1 MRNNPREVP
10 NRDEVEIE
18 ESPERPRREDLE
30 TAIKFWLSENDG
42 ALRKFAETHKGITW
56 KNYESLSKITRW
68 HKTLTDEALE
78 SDLETLT
85 RWGNEMDIETLIAEA
100 LSDEGFVEKLK
111 EKDPSLLREAT
122 ADVKIESDSMGRV
135 RKEVLAR
142 LEKIYKDYKV
152 GKVLREGVETVA
164 VHGGILYESTSTD
177 ESGERVLL
185 PTPATDLDAKMTV
198 HLLGLGNVSINRV
211 EFVEKG
217 TIKPKALNVDTGGIN
232 GVDVRSDGTIIFD
245 HHGSEYIIATS
256 ASEQVY
262 RNLAKEGL
270 IERVEWI
277 ESLIRFIN
285 EVDNLSYETDRKTFI
300 KDWSKTL
307 YGLYDRMRFEDI
319 IEFFTQGLNPHE
331 PLPPEFMNRAT
342 TGAQRSLH
350 RLSNVRQKLIDYI
363 DTMGIRRAGEKM
375 RLLGAAYETPELS
388 SVLLN
393 TVNVVEV
400 EDGSTRIESELPI
413 GNGNISAI
421 AARAMGEDT
430 YVVWYDEQKSFF
442 ASSTL
447 DLGKSGFFA
456 MIKKSFPNAKLI
468 RGHMIVSGKGEAD
481 TISRFLKIA
490 GMKV

>member
-56 KNYESLSKITRW
+56 KNYESLSKIARW
-68 HKTLTDEALE
+68 RKTLTDEALE

-122 ADVKIESDSMGRV
+122 ADVKIESDSMGMV

-232 GVDVRSDGTIIFD
+232 GVDVR
-245 HHGSEYIIATS
+245 
-256 ASEQVY
+256 
-262 RNLAKEGL
+262 
-270 IERVEWI
+270 
-277 ESLIRFIN
+277 
-285 EVDNLSYETDRKTFI
+285 
-300 KDWSKTL
+300 
-307 YGLYDRMRFEDI
+307 
-319 IEFFTQGLNPHE
+319 
-331 PLPPEFMNRAT
+331 
-342 TGAQRSLH
+342 
-350 RLSNVRQKLIDYI
+350 QKLIDYI

-421 AARAMGEDT
+421 A
-430 YVVWYDEQKSFF
+430 
-442 ASSTL
+442 
-447 DLGKSGFFA
+447 
-456 MIKKSFPNAKLI
+456 
-468 RGHMIVSGKGEAD
+468 
-481 TISRFLKIA
+481 
-490 GMKV
+490 